1 LQTFPDTHER
11 ILLMTG
17 NISVVLTALH
27 LLLAKA
33 KENGAVALSSQPPGR
48 RPVDT
53 SSPGHTI
60 VRLVVP
66 DVVCGAIL
74 GKGGETLK
82 SFIEDSGA
90 SIVVSS
96 KDALTA
102 GLTDRAATISGSLDQ
117 VMRATALVATKMVTD
132 SGYPLLTRPLP
143 VFGAHGGYSPGGGG
157 SGSGGAYFTRGG
169 GGRHAPEHHSTVAAG
184 DTTSIELQVPEH
196 QVGGIIGRGG
206 ATIREIESV
215 TGTRVQVAPREDAEM
230 ADADAMD
237 GGADAVKMRTVRIT
251 GTPDMVEAAQIIVRA
266 KMLLPS
272 PGRGRD

>member
-1 LQTFPDTHER
+1 MQTFPGTHER

-48 RPVDT
+48 RPADS

-66 DVVCGAIL
+66 NVVCGAIL
-74 GKGGETLK
+74 GKGGDTLK
-82 SFIEDSGA
+82 SFVEDSGA
-90 SIVVSS
+90 SISVSS
-96 KDALTA
+96 KDALTG
-102 GLTDRAATISGSLDQ
+102 GLTDREATISGTLEQ
-117 VMRATALVATKMVTD
+117 VMRATALVATRMVD
-132 SGYPLLTRPLP
+132 DPNYPLLTRPLP
-143 VFGAHGGYSPGGGG
+143 VFGAHGGNSPGGGG
-157 SGSGGAYFTRGG
+157 GGGGAYYTRGG
-169 GGRHAPEHHSTVAAG
+169 GGGRQAPEHHSTAAAG

-230 ADADAMD
+230 ADADGMD
-237 GGADAVKMRTVRIT
+237 GGAEAVKMRLVRIT

-266 KMLLPS
+266 KMLLPP
-272 PGRGRD
+272 PGRDRD